1 MCLEK
6 TAAARARVETNYF
19 LLHFISIVRRE
30 ESIQIPKHVPMP
42 CFDIKTSLKK
52 NSFFLQNFSKVHKIF
67 EFNNVKVRFASEVP
81 FTKLLTS
88 RNTLANLKDNSDC
101 QTQKRYIFK
110 KFTLISF
117 KFVMSVIRYWCADT
131 NLIYLKLYKIT
142 QFF

>member
-1 MCLEK
+1 MTFEK
-6 TAAARARVETNYF
+6 GKCPPNMLAQQRLIWPSKYLFSLAKICFGLVKMDFYLAK
-19 LLHFISIVRRE
+19 IV
-30 ESIQIPKHVPMP
+30 
-42 CFDIKTSLKK
+42 
-52 NSFFLQNFSKVHKIF
+52 FLQKFSKVHKIF
-67 EFNNVKVRFASEVP
+67 AYVQYVFASEVP
-81 FTKLLTS
+81 FTNLLTS

-117 KFVMSVIRYWCADT
+117 KFVISVIRYWCADT